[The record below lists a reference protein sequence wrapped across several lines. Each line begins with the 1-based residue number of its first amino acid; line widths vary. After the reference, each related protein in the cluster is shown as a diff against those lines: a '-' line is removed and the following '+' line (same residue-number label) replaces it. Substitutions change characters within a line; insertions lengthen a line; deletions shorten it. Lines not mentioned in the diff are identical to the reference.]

1 MLDKLV
7 DFINE
12 QVIKKYYNWKNKSN
26 DLNAHTNELIETGNK
41 QMRKENLYD
50 EDHMDDQ
57 LDIKISSG
65 NEINTER
72 NIKSKDNSVLKDLKT
87 TMNMEAN

>member
-1 MLDKLV
+1 MFDKLV

-12 QVIKKYYNWKNKSN
+12 HVIKKYYNWKIKNN
-26 DLNAHTNELIETGNK
+26 DFNAHTNELIETGNK
-41 QMRKENLYD
+41 NIRKEDLYD

-72 NIKSKDNSVLKDLKT
+72 NIKSKDNSV
-87 TMNMEAN
+87 NMDYGGI